1 MGMVG
6 NIIWAEMGRFIMV
19 VSLIDGIF
27 LSMGWWRWVEYIE
40 GVNVF
45 WYYLLAEELMRVNNL

>member
-6 NIIWAEMGRFIMV
+6 NVIWAEMVRFIMV

-27 LSMGWWRWVEYIE
+27 LSMGD
-40 GVNVF
+40 GGGG
-45 WYYLLAEELMRVNNL
+45 